1 MDIRKMKRPSLPG
14 AARFFRLARLAALAA
29 GLGLASPLSAQNFTP
44 ETIRPKANGLYLS
57 LVTQSTNFGMDLD
70 SAPTLWHFEKI
81 FFVPHFRPAWAIG
94 IGIGGKSI
102 GGSWELA
109 YSLAL
114 PQAAVRERDQTVQL
128 HNFSIKGRTF
138 FGRHPV
144 HHPYLTLGV
153 DIPIL
158 VVPRGAYFEGREL
171 DAAYAGGGLNA
182 GVGWVI
188 DLDSSVFLDIAY
200 EYRFAIFLYAYG
212 EGKGRDINFLT
223 VAPGGPAF
231 GRLLRTSS
239 MGLVVRLGLIL

>member
-1 MDIRKMKRPSLPG
+1 MDIGKMKTHMYSKES
-14 AARFFRLARLAALAA
+14 RLARPARLAVWTAV
-29 GLGLASPLSAQNFTP
+29 LGLALPLSAQNIKP
-44 ETIRPKANGLYLS
+44 ETVIPKANGLYLS
-57 LVTQSTNFGMDLD
+57 LIAHRTNFGMDLD
-70 SAPTLWHFEKI
+70 TAPTLWHFEKA
-81 FFVPHFRPAWAIG
+81 FFVPHFRPALSLG
-94 IGIGGKSI
+94 LGLGGKSI
-102 GGSWELA
+102 GGSWEVA

-114 PQAAVRERDQTVQL
+114 PLAAVRERDQTVQL

-138 FGRHPV
+138 FGRHQV

-158 VVPRGAYFEGREL
+158 IVPRGAHFEGREL

-182 GVGWVI
+182 GLGWII

-200 EYRFAIFLYAYG
+200 EYRFSIFLYAYG

-223 VAPGGPAF
+223 VGPGGPAF

-239 MGLVVRLGLIL
+239 MGIFVRLGLIL